1 MAKSLLIT
9 GISGFLG
16 SHIAEKFLLEGFNVI
31 GLKRSNSDTWRNE
44 EYFNNVDWVNMD
56 ESDWKSKIIQY
67 KPSIII
73 HAAWSGVTSQSRD
86 SITQQMENINILSEL
101 LEIAQ
106 EIPLVKFVSLGSQ
119 AEYGKL
125 DSVVDELY
133 PLNPD
138 NSYAITK
145 VLSQQLL
152 ERYCKLKN
160 IKWYWLRVF
169 SVFGEKE
176 SEQWLI
182 PSVIKKAFS
191 EEKELKL
198 SAGTQQYA
206 YMYCKDFANSVY
218 MLTCKKDLQ
227 SGIYNIS
234 GSNAKSLKSI
244 IELIVSLTKN
254 QYLNL
259 NFGALPLRNNQSSLI
274 EGSMS
279 KFFEKVGEISYTPFE
294 EALKKTISYYSTQF
308 NIKIK

>member
-1 MAKSLLIT
+1 MAKSILIT
-9 GISGFLG
+9 GITGFLG

-31 GLKRSNSDTWRNE
+31 GLKRFNSDTWRNK
-44 EYFNNVDWVNMD
+44 EYFNNVDWINID

-73 HAAWSGVTSQSRD
+73 HAAWSGVTSHSRD
-86 SITQQMENINILSEL
+86 STVLQIENLNILSEL
-101 LEIAQ
+101 LEVAQ
-106 EIPLVKFVSLGSQ
+106 EIPLVKFISLGSQ

-125 DSVVDELY
+125 DNVVDELY
-133 PLNPD
+133 SLNPD
-138 NSYAITK
+138 NLYAITK

-152 ERYCKLKN
+152 EHYCKLKN

-182 PSVIKKAFS
+182 PSVIKNAFS
-191 EEKELKL
+191 DEKELKL

-218 MLTCKKDLQ
+218 MLACKNDLQ

-234 GSNAKSLKSI
+234 GSNAKSLRSI
-244 IELIVSLTKN
+244 VEIIVSLTKN
-254 QYLNL
+254 QSLNL

-279 KFFEKVGEISYTPFE
+279 KFFENVGTLSYTPLE
-294 EALKKTISYYSTQF
+294 KALKKTISYYSTQF